1 MKKLVLVIKA
11 QEGGPGMNVS
21 LANQSRGPKG
31 WFAVQGNIP
40 RNFVDMDKHYKNIGH
55 GRVLKYL
62 RRKLLPLH

>member
-1 MKKLVLVIKA
+1 MKRLVLVIRAHKGDPRMKA
-11 QEGGPGMNVS
+11 S
-21 LANQSRGPKG
+21 SANKSQNSKG